1 MVIYIVDTH
10 AWIEY
15 FMGSKSGIILKDL
28 LEKENNKFISMEC
41 SLAELRGF
49 CLRESLDFA
58 GMYKVVKENS
68 IILPVT
74 IDIWLKAAETK
85 HETRKK
91 VKDFGLIDSIL
102 VAKQNELNCM
112 LISGD
117 EHFKNMKKI
126 VYVGE

>member
-1 MVIYIVDTH
+1 MIFIVDSW

-15 FMGSKSGIILKDL
+15 FTGSKSGLKLKKLIDN
-28 LEKENNKFISMEC
+28 KNHKFITMGCTLSEVK
-41 SLAELRGF
+41 SY
-49 CLRESLDFA
+49 CLRANSDFDHIN
-58 GMYKVVKENS
+58 KIVKRDS

-74 IDIWLKAAETK
+74 VDIWLKAAETK
-85 HETRKK
+85 HEIRKK
-91 VKDFGLIDSIL
+91 VKDFGLIDVIL

-126 VYVGE
+126 VYVGD

>member
-15 FMGSKSGIILKDL
+15 FTGSKSGTILKRL
-28 LEKENNKFISMEC
+28 LENKNNKFISMDC
-41 SLAELRGF
+41 NLAELKGF
-49 CLRESLDFA
+49 CLREGMDFSS
-58 GMYKVVKENS
+58 MYRVVKKDS
-68 IILPVT
+68 IILPVI

-85 HETRKK
+85 HEIRKK
-91 VKDFGLIDSIL
+91 VKDFGLIDAVL

-117 EHFKNMKKI
+117 EHFKNMKKVI
-126 VYVGE
+126 YIGD